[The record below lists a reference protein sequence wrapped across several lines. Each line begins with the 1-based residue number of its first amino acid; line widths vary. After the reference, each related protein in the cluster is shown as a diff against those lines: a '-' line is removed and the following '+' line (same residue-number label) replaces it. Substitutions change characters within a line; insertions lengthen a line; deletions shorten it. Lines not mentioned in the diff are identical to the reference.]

1 MDMKFVGAVIVLFVL
16 LSPGVLLHLP
26 FSDEYGKSLN
36 PLSGNTSLVAAVFHG
51 FVFAL
56 LLMLVC
62 KVMGVRVIKV

>member
-1 MDMKFVGAVIVLFVL
+1 MIALFVL

-26 FSDEYGKSLN
+26 FSDEDGRSLN
-36 PLSGNTSLVAAVFHG
+36 PLSGNTSLGAAVFHG